1 MKSQKKLLQAN
12 GVMDKT
18 DLINQ
23 LQLDTME
30 MQFKIELMKF
40 QVQKLQHQIRN
51 QMKLLQ
57 MKLYKV
63 NGEMVQKENQDFK
76 QQDMIIMQYKQ
87 SLIEN

>member
-1 MKSQKKLLQAN
+1 MKLQKKLLQDN
-12 GVMDKT
+12 GVTDKIG
-18 DLINQ
+18 LINQ
-23 LQLDTME
+23 LQQDMME

-40 QVQKLQHQIRN
+40 QEQKLQQQIRN

>member
-1 MKSQKKLLQAN
+1 M
-12 GVMDKT
+12 
-18 DLINQ
+18 NQ
-23 LQLDTME
+23 L
-30 MQFKIELMKF
+30 
-40 QVQKLQHQIRN
+40 H
-51 QMKLLQ
+51 LQ

>member
-1 MKSQKKLLQAN
+1 MKLQKKLLQDN
-12 GVMDKT
+12 GVTDKIG
-18 DLINQ
+18 LINQ
-23 LQLDTME
+23 LQQDMME

-40 QVQKLQHQIRN
+40 QEQKLQQQIRN

-76 QQDMIIMQYKQ
+76 QLDMIIMQYKQ